1 MLKVYIAG
9 PLRAETEYLQQQNLR
24 RARLEAENFW
34 RMGFSVFCPHLN
46 TAGMSGLLDNEDDFI
61 EGDLQWLRCTD
72 IAIFIPGWSGSKG
85 AVLEHNEAINDD
97 LGMEIYYAVDTQT
110 NTLSEPYNTVTTWQ
124 NHYDEKYYYEPH
136 FVELA
141 KSKALTWRT
150 DSWSEAVEQ
159 DKQLEPKITKG
170 GDKPEEGL
178 CSQ

>member
-1 MLKVYIAG
+1 MLKVYISG

-61 EGDLQWLRCTD
+61 EGDLQWLRCAD

-85 AVLEHNEAINDD
+85 AVLEHNEAINDN
-97 LGMEIYYAVDTQT
+97 LGMEVYYAVDSQT

-150 DSWSEAVEQ
+150 DSWAEAVEQ
-159 DKQLEPKITKG
+159 DKQLEAKITKG

>member
-1 MLKVYIAG
+1 MLKVYISG
-9 PLRAETEYLQQQNLR
+9 PLRAETEYLQQQNVQ

-61 EGDLQWLRCTD
+61 EGDLQWLRCAD

-85 AVLEHNEAINDD
+85 AVLEHNEAITMEDI
-97 LGMEIYYAVDTQT
+97 EIYYAVDSQT
-110 NTLSEPYNTVTTWQ
+110 NTLSEPYSTVTTWQ

-159 DKQLEPKITKG
+159 DKQTKG

>member
-1 MLKVYIAG
+1 MLKVYVSG

-46 TAGMSGLLDNEDDFI
+46 TAGMSGLLDDEDDFL

-72 IAIFIPGWSGSKG
+72 IVIFIPGWPDSKG
-85 AVLEHNEAINDD
+85 AVLEHNEAITMENV
-97 LGMEIYYAVDTQT
+97 EIYYAVDSQT
-110 NTLSEPYNTVTTWQ
+110 NTLSEPYNTVTSWR

-136 FVELA
+136 FVEIS

-150 DSWSEAVEQ
+150 GLWSDAVEQ
-159 DKQLEPKITKG
+159 DKHTEG
-170 GDKPEEGL
+170 GDEPEEGL